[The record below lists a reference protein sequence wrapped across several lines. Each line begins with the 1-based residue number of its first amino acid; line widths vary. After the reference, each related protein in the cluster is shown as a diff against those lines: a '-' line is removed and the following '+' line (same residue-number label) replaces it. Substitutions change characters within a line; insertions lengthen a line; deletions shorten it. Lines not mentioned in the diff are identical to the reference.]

1 MQMTEIAEN
10 PAPMNVAAAR
20 DEDVE
25 EVLQRVREAVARSR
39 EMIQATHELLGSAPD
54 PSPDP
59 DDVAD
64 R

>member
-10 PAPMNVAAAR
+10 PAARDAAAAR
-20 DEDVE
+20 DDDVE

-59 DDVAD
+59 DEAAG